1 MTMVKATARK
11 WTGGWEIWLDDD
23 NLTSVR
29 HLRNVTQQVRD
40 YLDTVEPDVDHS
52 DVELDLDLDIGAMKD
67 EIARVRRETR
77 EAAEAQ
83 AQAAYHTRKVV
94 KTLRAEG
101 YTMDDAADI
110 LGVSKGRISQLVSS
124 CAAGGAACAVGAAR
138 LCRLLPCSCYFC
150 SPRRTL
156 THGLLRWSRP
166 D

>member
-1 MTMVKATARK
+1 MPP
-11 WTGGWEIWLDDD
+11 L
-23 NLTSVR
+23 
-29 HLRNVTQQVRD
+29 RD

-83 AQAAYHTRKVV
+83 ARAARHTRKVV

-110 LGVSKGRISQLVSS
+110 LGVSKGRISQLVNS
-124 CAAGGAACAVGAAR
+124 
-138 LCRLLPCSCYFC
+138 
-150 SPRRTL
+150 
-156 THGLLRWSRP
+156 
-166 D
+166 